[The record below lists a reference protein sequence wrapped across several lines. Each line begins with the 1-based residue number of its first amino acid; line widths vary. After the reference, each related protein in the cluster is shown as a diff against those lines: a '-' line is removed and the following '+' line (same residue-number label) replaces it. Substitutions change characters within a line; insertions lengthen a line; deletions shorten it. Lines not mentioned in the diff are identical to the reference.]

1 MSLEQPPPP
10 AQRASDNDRERA
22 AALVQEA
29 HSDGRLDFPELDE
42 RLTQIYSAKT
52 QLELRNA
59 TADLVPVAH
68 GSNAVELIIRAKHS
82 AQKREGPWTVPE
94 RVVAVAEHSSVRLDF
109 TDAVVRWPEIH
120 VDAQA
125 KHSSVVMIVPEG
137 WSIDLDAVDVV
148 HGTTRN
154 KATTPRAGGVRL
166 RVTGQAKHGSIVV
179 RHPRKRH
186 WWWPWYRK

>member
-1 MSLEQPPPP
+1 MSLEQPPPGH
-10 AQRASDNDRERA
+10 RASDNDRERA
-22 AALVQEA
+22 AAVVQEA
-29 HSDGRLDFPELDE
+29 HSDGRLDFEELDE
-42 RLTQIYSAKT
+42 RLTQIYTAKT
-52 QLELRNA
+52 QLELRSA

-68 GSNAVELIIRAKHS
+68 GGNAVELTIRAKHS
-82 AQKREGPWTVPE
+82 AQKREGPWQVPE

-137 WSIDLDAVDVV
+137 WSVNLDEVDMI
-148 HGTTRN
+148 HGSAAN
-154 KATTPRAGGVRL
+154 KAGTPRAGGVSL
-166 RVTGQAKHGSIVV
+166 RVTGQARHGSIVV
-179 RHPRKRH
+179 RHPRKRR

>member
-1 MSLEQPPPP
+1 MSLEQPPPGH
-10 AQRASDNDRERA
+10 RASDNDRERA
-22 AALVQEA
+22 ALVVQEA
-29 HSDGRLDFPELDE
+29 HGDGRLDFEELDE

-52 QLELRNA
+52 QLELRTA

-68 GSNAVELIIRAKHS
+68 GGSSAELTIRAKHS
-82 AQKREGPWTVPE
+82 AQRREGPWHVPE
-94 RVVAVAEHSSVRLDF
+94 RVIAVAEHSSVRLDF

-137 WSIDLDAVDVV
+137 WSINMDEVDMV
-148 HGTTRN
+148 HSQAKN
-154 KATTPRAGGVRL
+154 KAGTPRAGGVRL
-166 RVTGQAKHGSIVV
+166 RVTGQARHGSIVV

>member
-1 MSLEQPPPP
+1 MSLEQPPPGH
-10 AQRASDNDRERA
+10 RASDNDRERA
-22 AALVQEA
+22 ASVVQEA
-29 HSDGRLDFPELDE
+29 HSDGRLDFEELDE

-68 GSNAVELIIRAKHS
+68 GSNAVELTIRAKHS
-82 AQKREGPWTVPE
+82 AQRREGPWTVPQT
-94 RVVAVAEHSSVRLDF
+94 VNAVAEHSAVRLDF
-109 TDAVVRWPEIH
+109 TDAVIRWPEIH

-125 KHSSVVMIVPEG
+125 VHSSVVMIVPEG
-137 WSIDLDAVDVV
+137 WSIDMDAIDMV
-148 HGTTRN
+148 HGTARN

-166 RVTGQAKHGSIVV
+166 RVTGQAKHGTIVV